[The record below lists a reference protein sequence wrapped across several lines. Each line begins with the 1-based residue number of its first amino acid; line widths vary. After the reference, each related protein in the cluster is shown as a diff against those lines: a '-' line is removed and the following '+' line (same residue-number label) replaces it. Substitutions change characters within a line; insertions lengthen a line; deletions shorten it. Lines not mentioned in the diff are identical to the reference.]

1 MELITELNEIILRS
15 PKAIFITST
24 EWWRHLQIYWLTMG
38 PRVQLNLPEKKMHQ
52 TKVMELSEK

>member
-24 EWWRHLQIYWLTMG
+24 EWGRHLQIYWLTMG
-38 PRVQLNLPEKKMHQ
+38 PRVQLNLPEKNASNQ
-52 TKVMELSEK
+52 SDGVV